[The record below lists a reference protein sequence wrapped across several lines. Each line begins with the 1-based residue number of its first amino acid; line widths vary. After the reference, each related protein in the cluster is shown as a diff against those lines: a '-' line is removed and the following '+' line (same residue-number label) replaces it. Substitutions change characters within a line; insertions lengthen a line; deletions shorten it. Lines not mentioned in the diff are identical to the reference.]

1 MPKETHDLATLSEP
15 DVRAIVR
22 LLGEVA
28 AIQGD
33 HAEKKRYLMDGLCTL
48 IDAQFWAWTLA
59 AQFEPGK
66 PPVYIGATMGGF
78 GEKSL
83 AKYLAAVEAP
93 VTHRLSIDPIKEL
106 HDRKCH
112 LTRTLDQVSQK
123 KYGHWRDSDDPGAT
137 LWKDADIGS
146 VIVSYRPI
154 NQQYVSGVGIYRNF
168 SAPPFSDRDGRRIGR
183 ARSPSSP
190 PASASSW
197 SSSFR
202 VAVASRSPRIWESP
216 RIPSPATS
224 RRSTATS
231 RYSPT
236 PSFSASFIKATA
248 GNGEGGRE
256 TWGWGLR
263 VLKGVG
269 CLRNGESNYPCQ
281 TLHQRQGEA
290 FRILTSTWDSGL
302 RREICFQAFWTH
314 SSACFR
320 QASISSFPKDSIQGR
335 ILARKE
341 GAAYNVVVVRVMQL
355 FHS

>member
-168 SAPPFSDRDGRRIGR
+168 SAPPFSDRDGRIAHILLSEIPWLHEMGWPEDR
-183 ARSPSSP
+183 AGSVPKL
-190 PASASSW
+190 
-197 SSSFR
+197 
-202 VAVASRSPRIWESP
+202 SPRKRLILELLLQSC
-216 RIPSPATS
+216 S
-224 RRSTATS
+224 RKQIASDLGITENTLSGYIKEIYRH
-231 RYSPT
+231 
-236 PSFSASFIKATA
+236 FSVQSHPELLRKFYQ
-248 GNGEGGRE
+248 GNGGDR
-256 TWGWGLR
+256 
-263 VLKGVG
+263 
-269 CLRNGESNYPCQ
+269 
-281 TLHQRQGEA
+281 
-290 FRILTSTWDSGL
+290 
-302 RREICFQAFWTH
+302 
-314 SSACFR
+314 
-320 QASISSFPKDSIQGR
+320 
-335 ILARKE
+335 
-341 GAAYNVVVVRVMQL
+341 
-355 FHS
+355 